1 MISLLTFSNNN
12 DTFSSNPIL
21 GWAMLGKTEEYRP
34 GRWRVRIS
42 WKGRRYEIYRYEKM
56 LLYNQE
62 MAQRVLEHYRYEI
75 DHNLFDGSK
84 LRKDRPFLFDKA
96 AQTWIDLSTCSPEW
110 LKGRRRISDNHLIR
124 FFGNMDLREVR
135 KIHIDQFVASL
146 KEKKLS
152 DKYIYNI
159 IGELKAL
166 FNFHRESI
174 PQVPAFPQITYQEA
188 TIRWLTAEQQD
199 QIFGFIPER
208 DLPIFTFMRWTG
220 CRPNEAAGLLRENIF
235 LKHTPPYF
243 VLATVLGESGQIKF
257 NTKTKLVKP
266 LPIIPEIEWTLKPK
280 EATRFVFSRN
290 GRPYSKHM
298 MRKTWESANKKANTQ
313 HETPMINLYNGLKHS
328 FGCQRLNAGISLD
341 EIRAVMGHADIKTTA
356 RYAKY
361 AVEKLSSVMRG
372 EKIHNG

>member
-1 MISLLTFSNNN
+1 MNPNTLLFNHT
-12 DTFSSNPIL
+12 TL
-21 GWAMLGKTEEYRP
+21 VGWAMLGKTEEYRP

-75 DHNLFDGSK
+75 DHNLFDGSR
-84 LRKDRPFLFDKA
+84 LRKDKPFLFEKA
-96 AQTWIDLSTCSPEW
+96 VQTWIDLSTCSPEW

-124 FFGNMDLREVR
+124 FFGNMDIRDIR
-135 KIHIDQFVASL
+135 KIHIDQFVSNL
-146 KEKKLS
+146 KGQSLS

-174 PQVPAFPQITYQEA
+174 PQVPGFPRISYQEA
-188 TIRWLTAEQQD
+188 AIRWLTSQQQD
-199 QIFGFIPER
+199 QIFQFIPER
-208 DLPIFTFMRWTG
+208 DLLIFTFMRWTG

-235 LKHTPPYF
+235 LKHTPPYL
-243 VLATVLGESGQIKF
+243 VLATVLGESGQIKP

-266 LPIIPEIEWTLKPK
+266 LPVIPEIEWTLKPR

-298 MRKTWESANKKANTQ
+298 MRKTWESANRKANKEY
-313 HETPMINLYNGLKHS
+313 ETPMINLYNGLKHS

-372 EKIHNG
+372 KKI